1 MLFRLKNIWRVT
13 FLVMVVF
20 TLQSRAD
27 SLGEIRTDQA
37 RYSPGDS
44 VNFNLE
50 ITELPGNSILKI
62 EYLFLNR
69 VVDSVSYYPG
79 NAGNFEWV
87 WQTPNDDFRGYLVVI
102 SLMQDAVIS
111 DRTVIGVDVSS
122 DWSRFPRYG
131 FLSAYPYLSQAGVDA
146 TIAELNRYHINGIQ
160 YYDWHYKHH
169 LPLKGTPENPA
180 GTWPDIANRTNYFA
194 TIKRYIDTGHL
205 HGMKA
210 MAYNLLYGAYED
222 AQNDGVQD
230 EWRLFKDTF
239 HSDPDFHDLPD
250 TWASD
255 IYLIDPSN
263 PAWKNYIF
271 DKMSDVFEALP
282 FDGWHIDQ
290 LGDRGARYN
299 YSGQRVDLN
308 QTFLPYIEQTKDA
321 MDVSLVMNAVNQYG
335 QQDIAKSPVDFLYTE
350 VWWPNETY
358 SDLVFIILD
367 NASYSE
373 NKLSTVLAA
382 YMDRSLSSQS
392 GYFNAPGVFLTDA
405 VIFAAGGSHLELG
418 EHMLANEYFP
428 NNNLQMSE
436 DLKNQLVHYYDFL
449 VAYQNLLRDGGD
461 FNQVYLTSENDISIK
476 YYAQKGSVWN
486 FSKLKGDLQIF
497 HLINFKDA
505 TSLNWRDDTGTQP
518 EPETIS
524 NTPVYFTTQEKVKS
538 LWLATPDFNGGNP
551 ENLLFSQK
559 NDTVYFEIPY
569 LKYWDML
576 VAEYDV
582 NTGIDDGDLIY
593 PGQARMLGNYPNPFN
608 PETRISFELN
618 ASMHI
623 ELSVYNI
630 AGQKIATLANQKF
643 TSGQHSVSW
652 KPESSLASAVYFAV
666 LKTNEGN
673 VLFHKLL
680 YLK

>member
-1 MLFRLKNIWRVT
+1 N
-13 FLVMVVF
+13 
-20 TLQSRAD
+20 
-27 SLGEIRTDQA
+27 LGEIHTDRA
-37 RYSPGDS
+37 IYSPGDT
-44 VNFNLE
+44 VNFNLGINE
-50 ITELPGNSILKI
+50 APDNSILKI
-62 EYLFLNR
+62 EYFHLNR
-69 VVDSVSYYPG
+69 AVDSVSYSQVI
-79 NAGNFEWV
+79 AG
-87 WQTPNDDFRGYLVVI
+87 DFGWAWKAPDMDFTGYLVDI
-102 SLMQDAVIS
+102 SLMQDTNLS
-111 DRTVIGVDVSS
+111 DRTVIAVDVSS

-131 FLSAYPYLSQAGVDA
+131 FLSWYPYLDQASVDG
-146 TIAELNRYHINGIQ
+146 TIEELNRYHINGIQ

-169 LPLKGTPENPA
+169 LPLKGTPDNPA
-180 GTWPDIANRTNYFA
+180 YTWPDIANRTNYFA
-194 TIKRYIDTGHL
+194 TIKRYIDTGHE

-271 DKMSDVFEALP
+271 DKMSDVFETLP

-290 LGDRGARYN
+290 LGDRGTRYN
-299 YSGQRVDLN
+299 YSGQQVDLK
-308 QTFLPYIEQTKDA
+308 QTFLSFIEQTRDA
-321 MDVSLVMNAVNQYG
+321 LDVPLVMNAVSQYG
-335 QQDIAKSPVDFLYTE
+335 QQDIAKSRVDFLYTE
-350 VWWPNETY
+350 VWWPYENY
-358 SDLVFIILD
+358 SDLVYIILD

-373 NKLSTVLAA
+373 NKLATVLAA
-382 YMDRSLSSQS
+382 YVNRSLSSHG
-392 GYFNAPGVFLTDA
+392 GYFNAPGVLLSDA

-428 NNNLQMSE
+428 NNNLQVSD
-436 DLKNQLVHYYDFL
+436 DLKNQLIHYYDFL

-461 FNQVYLTSENDISIK
+461 FNQVYLNSRNEISIK

-505 TSLNWRDDTGTQP
+505 ISLNWRDDSGDQP
-518 EPETIS
+518 EPDTIS
-524 NTPVYFTTQEKVKS
+524 NIPVWFTTQEKVNS
-538 LWLATPDFNGGNP
+538 LWLATPDFNGGYP
-551 ENLLFSQK
+551 EKLFFNQN
-559 NDTVYFEIPY
+559 NDTVYFEIPH
-569 LKYWDML
+569 LKYWDMI

-582 NTGIDDGDLIY
+582 STGFKYDDTIY
-593 PGQARMLGNYPNPFN
+593 PRQIRMLGNYPNPFN
-608 PETRISFELN
+608 PETRIDFELN
-618 ASMHI
+618 EAMHL
-623 ELSVYNI
+623 ELSVFNI
-630 AGQKIATLANQKF
+630 AGQKITTLADQKF
-643 TSGQHSVSW
+643 TPGKHSILW
-652 KPESSLASAVYFAV
+652 KPESGLASAVYFAV
-666 LKTNEGN
+666 LKTTNGN